1 MINDKGSAM
10 YFSVTIMAIVL
21 SIVLGMSTIILKQI
35 KMTQGSENSVMAFY
49 MADAG
54 AEKALYYLY
63 QEVADGTIEK
73 HNISYN
79 NGDFQYNVD
88 ILPSSDGDCDK
99 DFYCII
105 STGTFRGTR
114 RALEVGN

>member
-1 MINDKGSAM
+1 MINNKGSAM
-10 YFSVTIMAIVL
+10 YFSVVIMAIVL

-54 AEKALYYLY
+54 VERALFYLY
-63 QEVADGTIEK
+63 HELGSETVVD

-79 NGDFQYNVD
+79 NNEFKYDVD
-88 ILPSSDGDCDK
+88 ILPSGNTRCNRA
-99 DFYCII
+99 FYCIV
-105 STGTFRGTR
+105 STGTFRDTR